1 MIYLSWV
8 LSFRFHK
15 QSNISDMKTIKNP
28 QSNDFDQSGIVEFMT
43 HQLRTSLNTIIGF
56 SDLLNRKSLTE
67 RSKKSYNDYIY
78 YSSLNLLLLY
88 NNLLDLIEQGK
99 ESCMVVSEDCHLP
112 QLLNELYQKYNNE
125 LEKRNQQGIHLKLV
139 MPDRPKYS
147 RIVTD
152 EKKLRRVL
160 ENLIENAIGFSQ
172 EGKIEF
178 GYREESD
185 QRIKFYVKDRGA
197 GISMEKLEELFQ
209 LFISR
214 NKTLDVSFDLAA
226 IRAVVAKQFTGL
238 IGGNL
243 QSDSILTKGS
253 TFHFSLPVQESE
265 RADLKE
271 VQDQSIEIK
280 DWSDHTILIAED
292 METNFRLLEEL
303 LSPTGLHLTWAKNGK
318 EAVDIFSENPGFDA
332 ILMDIIMP
340 EMDGFEA
347 AEKIRKLSSSVPII
361 AQTAFTP
368 DQDDTDSQVHYFNEF
383 LIKPIW
389 WHDLVNSLSKYLD
402 QSATIIPAS

>member
-1 MIYLSWV
+1 LSWV
-8 LSFRFHK
+8 LSFRFHR
-15 QSNISDMKTIKNP
+15 QFNISDMKTIKNP
-28 QSNDFDQSGIVEFMT
+28 QSNDFTESRIVEFMT

-67 RSKKSYNDYIY
+67 SSKKSYNEYIY
-78 YSSLNLLLLY
+78 YSSFNLLLLY

-125 LEKRNQQGIHLKLV
+125 LERRNQQGIRLKLV
-139 MPDRPKYS
+139 MPDLPKYS

-226 IRAVVAKQFTGL
+226 IRAVVANRFTGL
-238 IGGNL
+238 LGGEL
-243 QSDSILTKGS
+243 RSDSVLTKGS
-253 TFHFSLPVQESE
+253 TFHFTLTIQESE
-265 RADLKE
+265 RVVSNDVPDLST
-271 VQDQSIEIK
+271 DTH
-280 DWSDHTILIAED
+280 DWAAYSILIVED
-292 METNFRLLEEL
+292 VETNFRLLEKL
-303 LSPTGLHLTWAKNGK
+303 LKPACAKITWAKNGK

-368 DQDDTDSQVHYFNEF
+368 DQDDTDSQVQNFNEF

-389 WHDLVNSLSKYLD
+389 GHDLVKSLSKYLD
-402 QSATIIPAS
+402 SSATIIPAS

>member
-1 MIYLSWV
+1 MSWV
-8 LSFRFHK
+8 LSFRFHR
-15 QSNISDMKTIKNP
+15 QFNISDMKTIKNP
-28 QSNDFDQSGIVEFMT
+28 QSNDFTESRIVEFMT

-67 RSKKSYNDYIY
+67 SSKKSYNEYIY
-78 YSSLNLLLLY
+78 YSSFNLLLLY

-125 LEKRNQQGIHLKLV
+125 LERRNQQGIRLKLV
-139 MPDRPKYS
+139 MPDLPKYS

-226 IRAVVAKQFTGL
+226 IRAVVANRFTGL
-238 IGGNL
+238 LGGEL
-243 QSDSILTKGS
+243 RSDSVLTKGS
-253 TFHFSLPVQESE
+253 TFHFTLTIQESE
-265 RADLKE
+265 RVVSNDVPDLST
-271 VQDQSIEIK
+271 DTH
-280 DWSDHTILIAED
+280 DWAAYSILIVED
-292 METNFRLLEEL
+292 VETNFRLLEKL
-303 LSPTGLHLTWAKNGK
+303 LKPACAKITWAKNGK

-368 DQDDTDSQVHYFNEF
+368 DQDDTDSQVQNFNEF

-389 WHDLVNSLSKYLD
+389 GHDLVKSLSKYLD
-402 QSATIIPAS
+402 SSATIIPAS